1 MADKKYNPNKLVP
14 IKEIDRVL
22 RKASRKAN
30 VIFYWVMWEKFHFT
44 ESEML
49 QLEQEI
55 NYLADSITKGYV
67 SLDDLEKTLEE
78 EDIVHFE

>member
-1 MADKKYNPNKLVP
+1 MGKNYNPNRLVP

-22 RKASRKAN
+22 RQASRKAN

-44 ESEML
+44 EAEML

-55 NYLADSITKGYV
+55 NYLADSITRGYV

-78 EDIVHFE
+78 EDVVHFE

>member
-44 ESEML
+44 EDEML

-55 NYLADSITKGYV
+55 NYLADSITRGYV

-78 EDIVHFE
+78 EAIVHFE